1 MNQLVRTFARH
12 TRSPGYARAA
22 LRTWAAEQD
31 RLPQDTVDIAVL
43 LLTELVTNACR
54 HVRKAVGGN
63 VTVRCHIR
71 NDLAPA
77 RLRVEVHDAD
87 TRLPAPREAG
97 LDAEGGRGLALVEA
111 LAAAWA
117 AEPLPDGDGKIVWF
131 ELELPEDPAT
141 AFTARFAPLSLP
153 VPAYLASP
161 GRAAAPTPGPP
172 QDDTP
177 DPSPEGVEYAGVG
190 GDWERPRGGLRTP

>member
-77 RLRVEVHDAD
+77 RLRVEVDDAD
-87 TRLPAPREAG
+87 TQLPAPREAG

-117 AEPLPDGDGKIVWF
+117 ADPLPDGDGKTVWF
-131 ELELPEDPAT
+131 ELELPADPLH
-141 AFTARFAPLSLP
+141 AFTARFAPLPLTTHLTSAHRP
-153 VPAYLASP
+153 SA
-161 GRAAAPTPGPP
+161 TPQPP
-172 QDDTP
+172 PDDTP
-177 DPSPEGVEYAGVG
+177 DPTPEGVEYVGTG
-190 GDWERPRGGLRTP
+190 GDWERARGGPRTP